1 MPEIARFF
9 GIVVRMYAEAGE
21 SHHRPHF
28 HAYYHDAVGVYAI
41 DNVERVAGSL
51 PRRQERLVLAWA
63 ELHEQELRRNWKQ
76 LQAGK
81 RPFKIE
87 PLR

>member
-1 MPEIARFF
+1 MSFF
-9 GIVVRMYAEAGE
+9 EAPSASIERMSRAD
-21 SHHRPHF
+21 HT
-28 HAYYHDAVGVYAI
+28 I
-41 DNVERVAGSL
+41 DRISTPTIMTRSVSTLSTRWSGLRDQL